1 MTSTSISRTEK
12 MIATKEGSIGW
23 IVFNNPARRNA
34 VSVEMWEALSEI
46 VRDYASDPA
55 IRVIVLRGAGGKAF
69 VSGADIS
76 EFEQKRATPEATEAY
91 RQLSERATMDLQYVN
106 KPTIAMIEGFCIG
119 GGVSVAL
126 SCDLRIAGERA
137 RFGVPAAR
145 LGLGYELPGVRKLVQ
160 VVGPAFAKEIFYTAR
175 QFTAQ
180 EALAMG
186 LINRAVPDADLES
199 YVGAYAATIGA
210 NAPLTVAS
218 IKTIIGEAMKD
229 ESKRDEALC
238 DRVVDQCFNSEDYVE
253 GRRAFMEKRPP
264 AFKGR

>member
-126 SCDLRIAGERA
+126 SCDLRIAGESA